1 MNKSVQLKWDVLT
14 GLVIVGINLYWIWDN
29 LYLLYQYH
37 NTGILF
43 LFVYPAWALVSNS
56 VMGLVGVIIGILT
69 VFDKLTIKK
78 GISAS
83 VFLIVTGIV
92 IKFISVN

>member
-1 MNKSVQLKWDVLT
+1 MNKSVQLKWNLLS

-43 LFVYPAWALVSNS
+43 LFMYPDWALVSNS
-56 VMGLVGVIIGILT
+56 ALGLVGVIIGILT

-83 VFLIVTGIV
+83 VFLIVIGIV